1 MADDILPEIQER
13 VFPPLSAE
21 LLESVLKRT
30 LEYDC
35 TDHVLAIEAWEVV
48 KGNMVDY
55 KQVMRDI
62 ARLLL
67 GDSWYFLSKEPSNN
81 GVPVLVFQKER
92 VNVLL
97 AGSNAA
103 GLGMVVVLVTSESKQ
118 DMAFAGKAIQKIIEK
133 QCKLAP

>member
-1 MADDILPEIQER
+1 MTNEMVLEIKEMA
-13 VFPPLSAE
+13 FPPLSKA
-21 LLESVLKRT
+21 LFESVLKRT

-48 KGNMVDY
+48 SGVMLDY
-55 KQVMRDI
+55 RKVMQDI

-67 GDSWYFLSKEPSNN
+67 GETWYLLSKEPSDN

-97 AGSNAA
+97 AGAKS
-103 GLGMVVVLVTSESKQ
+103 GDQGMVVVMITAGSKH
-118 DMAFAGKAIQKIIEK
+118 DLAFAAKAIEKVIEK
-133 QCKLAP
+133 QCKPK